1 MDQKLIFRRAEPE
14 DLPRLLDL
22 YLGSIELMRF
32 QGIDQ
37 WDDVYPSE
45 DVLAQDI
52 ANRELYVLE
61 DDDGLAASIVLNE
74 DQEPQYRYVDWQ
86 YHTGPV
92 GVIHRL
98 CVDAGHQGKGCGK
111 KIARM
116 AEEYFRE
123 RDYSAIRLDAFPR
136 NEPAIRL
143 YRSMGYEFCG
153 RILLRKG
160 VFHCFEKSLAVEL
173 QEEQL
178 L

>member
-1 MDQKLIFRRAEPE
+1 MNQKLMFRNAQPE

-37 WDDVYPSE
+37 WDDVYPNE
-45 DVLAQDI
+45 AVLEQDI
-52 ANRELYVLE
+52 VNQELYVLE
-61 DDDGLAASIVLNE
+61 EEDGLAASIVLNE

-86 YHTGPV
+86 YHTGKI

-98 CVDAGHQGKGCGK
+98 CVDAGHQGRGCAK
-111 KIARM
+111 QMAKM
-116 AEEYFRE
+116 AEQHFRKRE
-123 RDYSAIRLDAFPR
+123 CSAVRLDAFPK
-136 NEPAIRL
+136 NQPAIRL
-143 YRSMGYEFCG
+143 YQSLGYEFCG

-178 L
+178 F

>member
-86 YHTGPV
+86 YHTVWTRSLGMSL
-92 GVIHRL
+92 RS
-98 CVDAGHQGKGCGK
+98 GCTGRW
-111 KIARM
+111 AM
-116 AEEYFRE
+116 SFAAESCSVRGCFT
-123 RDYSAIRLDAFPR
+123 AL
-136 NEPAIRL
+136 
-143 YRSMGYEFCG
+143 RSLWRWSC
-153 RILLRKG
+153 RKNS
-160 VFHCFEKSLAVEL
+160 CFE
-173 QEEQL
+173 QQ
-178 L
+178 